1 MDTYTEQML
10 IDSKEIIEKTGISRA
25 TLNNYIRLGIIPK
38 PLVKKPDRIHEK
50 TKKIGFFPQSVLDSI
65 DKVKTMKKEGMSIQ
79 EIAAILAG
87 EPKAGTHMENKSEGV
102 RREPE
107 RRTEEKT
114 IPRDVGQLTLSID
127 DIRTPAYLIN
137 YKFEIEW
144 TNRAA
149 EEEIFKQTVQ
159 QINDPGAR
167 NIFKLLFNILNIY
180 NAQYD
185 EQIFDLHMTFFKS
198 RHSKEAIP
206 GLYINMQERE
216 IDFLKRSF
224 DRSGDLERKEL
235 INQTHVDII
244 KKDGSR
250 ESYRLYVTFFR
261 EGLFFLYE
269 REDTAFDGAME
280 LLTNRSKVINELLQR
295 RMPVLVNF
303 CVIVA
308 DLQDSVRIC
317 AELPPE
323 EYFELINQMRR
334 TIEESFRKYY
344 GVYGKHAGDGLVYY
358 FLKDRDLKYIINSI
372 DCALEV
378 KERMEKLSE
387 EWKVRKKWNNVLYLN
402 IGLNEGQEYFSA
414 LRPSVNI
421 EFTALGDT
429 INYASRLSD
438 LARNGAVLTTKN
450 LINRIN
456 REDRRRFIFGIRKK
470 TSGGEVFVENTF
482 SRVADLIDAED
493 RRIPKIMDI
502 AALSVTEILGK
513 SSDPEWY

>member
-1 MDTYTEQML
+1 ML
-10 IDSKEIIEKTGISRA
+10 IDSKEIIQKTGISRA

-38 PLVKKPDRIHEK
+38 PLVKRPDRTHGK
-50 TKKIGFFPQSVLDSI
+50 TKKIGFFPQSVFDSI
-65 DKVKTMKKEGMSIQ
+65 NRVKTMKKEGMSIQ
-79 EIAAILAG
+79 EIAAIFAG
-87 EPKAGTHMENKSEGV
+87 EPGTHMEKMPGEIK
-102 RREPE
+102 REPE
-107 RRTEEKT
+107 HITETRT

-144 TNRAA
+144 TNQTA
-149 EEEIFKQTVQ
+149 EEEIFRHAVR
-159 QINDPGAR
+159 QINDPGSR
-167 NIFKLLFNILNIY
+167 NIFRFLFY
-180 NAQYD
+180 N
-185 EQIFDLHMTFFKS
+185 ETIFDLHMTYFKS

-206 GLYINMQERE
+206 RLYMNMEEKE
-216 IDFLKRSF
+216 IDFFNRSF
-224 DRSGDLERKEL
+224 DRSMELTKKEL
-235 INQTHVDII
+235 INQTYVDIT

-269 REDTAFDGAME
+269 RADTALDGAME
-280 LLTNRSKVINELLQR
+280 FLTNRSRVISDLLQR
-295 RMPVLVNF
+295 RMPVLINF

-334 TIEESFRKYY
+334 KIEESFRKYY

-358 FLKDRDLKYIINSI
+358 FLKDRDLRYITNSV
-372 DCALEV
+372 DCALEI
-378 KERMEKLSE
+378 KGRMEKLSE
-387 EWKVRKKWNNVLYLN
+387 EWRMRKKWDNGLYLN

-414 LRPSVNI
+414 LHPSANI

-438 LARNGAVLTTKN
+438 LARNGAVFTTKN
-450 LINRIN
+450 LVNRMDK
-456 REDRRRFIFGIRKK
+456 EDRCRFIFGIRKK

-482 SRVADLIDAED
+482 SRVTDLLDVED
-493 RRIPKIMDI
+493 RRNTKIMDI
-502 AALSVTEILGK
+502 SALSVTEILGK
-513 SSDPEWY
+513 ASDHGWC